1 MTTLVNIK
9 FIEQGIPLF
18 INDAFCQLHV
28 LNEFGTADFVIVVS
42 VSFLNY
48 LVILIIGRKL

>member
-1 MTTLVNIK
+1 MATLVNIK

-28 LNEFGTADFVIVVS
+28 LNKFGTADFVIVVN

-48 LVILIIGRKL
+48 LELV